1 LQDLKKQA
9 TEIFPAVSWQFI
21 PGGAFK
27 MFKWIFHTGRIIKV
41 AYTLSKHDALM
52 DLLKLFGEQPKAIEK
67 LRNLK
72 IRYDLDTK
80 PETRLV
86 NALQDLGPSFIKFGQ
101 ALATRP
107 DIIGPEIAF
116 DLMRL
121 QDDVPPFPVEDAV
134 RIIEDD
140 LGGTLNEL
148 FSEFDE
154 TPIAAASIAQ
164 VHTAKTTQGQK
175 IAVKVLRPG
184 IAKAFSRDLE
194 AFQWLAK
201 IIESFSSEARRLRPS
216 TVIETIADVIAL
228 EMDLRI
234 EAAAAA
240 ELKQN
245 IKGNPHYDVPEVDWN
260 LTSRRVLTT
269 HWVDGIPFKKLDDIK
284 KAGLDP
290 EKLAENLV
298 QSFLSQA
305 LNDGYF
311 HADLHQGNLFA
322 CKDNKVTAIDFGIM
336 GRIDLKT
343 RRALADILYGFA
355 NQDYD
360 RIAKAHFDMGYVPN
374 DQDYIAFKQA
384 IRAIGEPVVGKPLNE
399 ISAGKLLG
407 QLFETTGRF
416 NMRTQP
422 QLVLLQ
428 KTMVTAEGVA
438 LNLNP
443 DINMWE
449 VSRPVIEKWVAE
461 NLSPIAIIK
470 ETVKIT
476 LDTLSRLPQILEDV
490 EEIVHNM
497 KKMPDTKA
505 HRRSSFKLFL
515 YGIIGGI
522 FASVLCYGFYMLLI
536 N

>member
-1 LQDLKKQA
+1 
-9 TEIFPAVSWQFI
+9 
-21 PGGAFK
+21 
-27 MFKWIFHTGRIIKV
+27 MFKWILHTGRIVKV

-52 DLLKLFGEQPKAIEK
+52 DLLKLFGEQTKALEK
-67 LRNLK
+67 LRSIK
-72 IRYDLDTK
+72 IRHDVNAK

-86 NALQDLGPSFIKFGQ
+86 IALQDLGPSFIKFGQ

-107 DIIGPEIAF
+107 DIIGPEVAL
-116 DLMRL
+116 DLLRL
-121 QDDVPPFPVEDAV
+121 QDEVPPFSGKEAK
-134 RIIEDD
+134 RIIEEE
-140 LGGTLNEL
+140 LESSIEEL

-154 TPIAAASIAQ
+154 EPIAAASIAQ
-164 VHTAKTTQGQK
+164 VHTAKTIDGQK

-184 IAKAFSRDLE
+184 IAKAFSKDLE
-194 AFQWLAK
+194 AFQWMAN
-201 IIESFSSEARRLRPS
+201 IFEFFSGEARRLRPS
-216 TVIETIADVIAL
+216 KVIETIAEVIAL
-228 EMDLRI
+228 ELDLRI

-245 IKGNPHYDVPEVDWN
+245 MKDNPNYDVPEVDWDR
-260 LTSRRVLTT
+260 TGRRVLTT
-269 HWVDGIPFKKLDDIK
+269 HWVNGIPFKKQDEIK

-290 EKLAENLV
+290 KRLAENLV

-322 CKDNKVTAIDFGIM
+322 CEDNKVTAIDFGIM

-343 RRALADILYGFA
+343 RRALADILFGFA

-360 RIAKAHFDMGYVPN
+360 RIARAHFDMGYVPS
-374 DQDYIAFKQA
+374 DQDYVAFKQA
-384 IRAIGEPVVGKPLNE
+384 IRAIGEPVVGKPLSE

-416 NMRTQP
+416 NMHTQP
-422 QLVLLQ
+422 QLILLQ

-443 DINMWE
+443 DINMWD
-449 VSRPVIEKWVAE
+449 VSKPIIEKWVSE
-461 NLSPIAIIK
+461 NLSPVAIVK
-470 ETVKIT
+470 DTVKTT
-476 LDTLSRLPQILEDV
+476 LDTVARLPQILEDV

-497 KKMPDTKA
+497 KDMQSARTR
-505 HRRSSFKLFL
+505 RRSSFKLFL
-515 YGIIGGI
+515 YGVAGGVVGSI
-522 FASVLCYGFYMLLI
+522 LCYLIYMLLI

>member
-1 LQDLKKQA
+1 
-9 TEIFPAVSWQFI
+9 
-21 PGGAFK
+21 
-27 MFKWIFHTGRIIKV
+27 MFKWILHTGRIIKV
-41 AYTLSKHDALM
+41 AYTLSKHDALL
-52 DLLKLFGEQPKAIEK
+52 DLLKLFGEQTKAIEK
-67 LRNLK
+67 LRSIKLS
-72 IRYDLDTK
+72 YDVNEK

-86 NALQDLGPSFIKFGQ
+86 IALQDLGPSFIKFGQ

-107 DIIGPEIAF
+107 DIIGPEVAL
-116 DLMRL
+116 DLLRL
-121 QDDVPPFPVEDAV
+121 QDEVPPFSGKEAKKIIEEELGSSVED
-134 RIIEDD
+134 
-140 LGGTLNEL
+140 L

-164 VHTAKTTQGQK
+164 VHMAKTAQGRK

-194 AFQWLAK
+194 AFQWMAK
-201 IIESFSSEARRLRPS
+201 IIEFFSSEARRLRPS
-216 TVIETIADVIAL
+216 MVIETIAEVIAL
-228 EMDLRI
+228 ELDLRI

-245 IKGNPHYDVPEVDWN
+245 TKDNPHYDVPEVDWDR
-260 LTSRRVLTT
+260 TSRQVLTT
-269 HWVDGIPFKKLDDIK
+269 HWVDGIPFKKIDDIEK
-284 KAGLDP
+284 TGLDSK
-290 EKLAENLV
+290 KLAENLV

-322 CKDNKVTAIDFGIM
+322 CEGNKVTAIDFGIM
-336 GRIDLKT
+336 GRIDLNT
-343 RRALADILYGFA
+343 RRALANILFGFA

-360 RIAKAHFDMGYVPN
+360 RIARAHFDMGYVPS

-384 IRAIGEPVVGKPLNE
+384 IRAIGEPVVGKPLSE

-416 NMRTQP
+416 NMHTQP
-422 QLVLLQ
+422 QLILLQ

-443 DINMWE
+443 EINMWE

-461 NLSPIAIIK
+461 NLSPVAIVK
-470 ETVKIT
+470 ETIKTT
-476 LDTLSRLPQILEDV
+476 LETVARLPQILEDV

-497 KKMPDTKA
+497 KNMQSSRA
-505 HRRSSFKLFL
+505 RRRSSFKLFL
-515 YGIIGGI
+515 YGITGG
-522 FASVLCYGFYMLLI
+522 VLGSMLVYLTYMLLI

>member
-1 LQDLKKQA
+1 MQS
-9 TEIFPAVSWQFI
+9 IPVGVSD
-21 PGGAFK
+21 
-27 MFKWIFHTGRIIKV
+27 MFKWILHTGRIIKV

-52 DLLKLFGEQPKAIEK
+52 DLLQLFGKQPKAIEK
-67 LRNLK
+67 LRNIK
-72 IRYDLDTK
+72 IHYDVGAK
-80 PETRLV
+80 PENRLV
-86 NALQDLGPSFIKFGQ
+86 IALQDLGPSFIKFGQ

-107 DIIGPEIAF
+107 DIIGPEVAL
-116 DLMRL
+116 DLLRL
-121 QDDVPPFPVEDAV
+121 QDDVPPFPGKDAKK
-134 RIIEDD
+134 IIEEE
-140 LGGTLNEL
+140 LGSSIDTL
-148 FSEFDE
+148 FSEFDD

-164 VHTAKTTQGQK
+164 VHMAKTTNGRK
-175 IAVKVLRPG
+175 VAVKVLRPG

-194 AFQWLAK
+194 AFQWMAE
-201 IIESFSSEARRLRPS
+201 IIEFFSSEARRLRPS
-216 TVIETIADVIAL
+216 TVIETIAEVIAL
-228 EMDLRI
+228 ELDLRI

-245 IKGNPHYDVPEVDWN
+245 IKDNPSYDVPDVDWER
-260 LTSRRVLTT
+260 TGRRVLTT
-269 HWVDGIPFKKLDDIK
+269 HWVEGIPFKMLDDIK
-284 KAGLDP
+284 QAGLDP

-298 QSFLSQA
+298 QSFLRQA

-322 CKDNKVTAIDFGIM
+322 CDGNKVTAIDFGIM

-343 RRALADILYGFA
+343 RHALADILFGFA

-360 RIAKAHFDMGYVPN
+360 RIARAHFDMGYVPG

-384 IRAIGEPVVGKPLNE
+384 IRAIGEPVVGKPLSE

-407 QLFETTGRF
+407 QLFETTSRF
-416 NMRTQP
+416 NMHTQP
-422 QLVLLQ
+422 QLILLQ

-461 NLSPIAIIK
+461 NLSPIAVVKDTIK
-470 ETVKIT
+470 TTLETVA
-476 LDTLSRLPQILEDV
+476 RLPQILEDV

-497 KKMPDTKA
+497 KDMQSHKA
-505 HRRSSFKLFL
+505 RRRSSFKLFS
-515 YGIIGGI
+515 YGILGGVIG
-522 FASVLCYGFYMLLI
+522 SVICYFIYMLLI